1 MALSSDNPVYII
13 IYNFARGMTSLIG
26 RWEVAGL
33 ENVPPTG
40 ACIIACNHQSFLDP
54 PLVGC
59 SLRRETFF
67 FARKSLFN
75 NPLLG
80 ALLRTC
86 NTIPVD
92 RDGGSDVAAFKKVF
106 SILRGGQS
114 LLMFPEGTRSKDGAL
129 QEAQAG
135 IGLIAC
141 KTQVPVVP
149 VRVFGARDILPRGSF
164 WLRPNARLSV
174 VFSQPMS
181 PAEFDPGAKH
191 PHRFIEASHRI
202 MGKIAAIEDVPEDV
216 A

>member
-1 MALSSDNPVYII
+1 MLTSDNPIYIVV
-13 IYNFARGMTSLIG
+13 YNFARGVASLIG
-26 RWEVAGL
+26 RWDIAGL
-33 ENVPPTG
+33 EHVPATG

-80 ALLRTC
+80 TLLRTC

-92 RDGGSDVAAFKKVF
+92 RDGGSDVAAFKRVF
-106 SILRGGQS
+106 SILRNGQS
-114 LLMFPEGTRSKDGAL
+114 LLMFPEGTRSKDGEL
-129 QEAQAG
+129 QDAQAG

-149 VRVFGARDILPRGSF
+149 VRVFGTREILPRGSF

-174 VFSQPMS
+174 VFNKPLT
-181 PAEFDPGAKH
+181 PAEFDPGNKH
-191 PHRFIEASHRI
+191 PERFLEASRRI
-202 MGKIAAIEDVPEDV
+202 MERIANTKDVPEEID
-216 A
+216 